1 MFIIRDSSLC
11 ILCYFLSA
19 CAISTPDNILPVN
32 NFQPDRYMG
41 KWYEIARLDHS
52 FEKGLSDVSA
62 HYKLLP
68 NGNVE
73 VINRGYNAD
82 KKEWRDIT
90 GLAKFLGK
98 STVGSLKVSFFW
110 PFYGGYHIAK
120 LDKQN
125 YSWAIVIGPSREYL
139 WILARE
145 KILPPKLL
153 DQLVKEV
160 SKLDID
166 TNKLIWVSQEQQ
178 KEGQ

>member
-1 MFIIRDSSLC
+1 MSINRASLLC

-52 FEKGLSDVSA
+52 FEQGLSDVSA

-98 STVGSLKVSFFW
+98 STIGSLKVSFFW
-110 PFYGGYHIAK
+110 PFYGGYHIAN

-145 KILPPKLL
+145 KTLSPKLL
-153 DQLVKEV
+153 DQLIKKV

-166 TNKLIWVSQEQQ
+166 TNELIWVSQEQTD
-178 KEGQ
+178 EGQ

>member
-41 KWYEIARLDHS
+41 KLYEIARLDHS

-82 KKEWRDIT
+82 KKECRDIT

-125 YSWAIVIGPSREYL
+125 YSWAIVIGPNRECL

-145 KILPPKLL
+145 KTLSPKLL
-153 DQLVKEV
+153 DRLSKKI

-166 TNKLIWVSQEQQ
+166 TNKLIWVSQEQPD
-178 KEGQ
+178 EGQ